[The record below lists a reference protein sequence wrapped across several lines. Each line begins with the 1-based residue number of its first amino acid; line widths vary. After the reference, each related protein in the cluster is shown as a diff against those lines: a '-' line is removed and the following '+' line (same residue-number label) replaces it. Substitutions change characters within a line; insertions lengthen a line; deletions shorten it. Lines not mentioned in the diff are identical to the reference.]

1 MPRPSKYDDSLWLS
15 IYEELEKASDGNEGD
30 EIFNKHAE
38 KIGAKFGGIKAGF
51 TRWAGHRRAE
61 GDTKYLKEY
70 ARLYPG
76 KVNALEETLTQYNKK
91 QILDWIGDNIDYP
104 IPNMEYTKQSLE
116 GGFNDKYFEGIL
128 ATIIFK
134 DMDSLDEEWKS
145 HRRLVHAP
153 IRFWTNLQLSGS
165 LIMITGAILN
175 WGSWESYLIILAGIL
190 FFGGTIFTNIRT
202 FKKLEEMEA
211 DLIIKTEDKVI
222 NKYPPELLL
231 LIYKTY
237 EKHIHMRTHDGKDP
251 NYEKYIDDVLDEGI
265 DFSAMGLIDYMLE
278 TSNMNDLL
286 FTKLK
291 LLPLP
296 LDRDY
301 WWQLFYKL
309 SGVSLVDVATYEKIK
324 REVKEHF

>member
-1 MPRPSKYDDSLWLS
+1 
-15 IYEELEKASDGNEGD
+15 
-30 EIFNKHAE
+30 
-38 KIGAKFGGIKAGF
+38 
-51 TRWAGHRRAE
+51 
-61 GDTKYLKEY
+61 
-70 ARLYPG
+70 
-76 KVNALEETLTQYNKK
+76 
-91 QILDWIGDNIDYP
+91 
-104 IPNMEYTKQSLE
+104 
-116 GGFNDKYFEGIL
+116 
-128 ATIIFK
+128 
-134 DMDSLDEEWKS
+134 
-145 HRRLVHAP
+145 
-153 IRFWTNLQLSGS
+153 
-165 LIMITGAILN
+165 
-175 WGSWESYLIILAGIL
+175 
-190 FFGGTIFTNIRT
+190 
-202 FKKLEEMEA
+202 MEA

-222 NKYPPELLL
+222 NKYPPELLQ

>member
-116 GGFNDKYFEGIL
+116 GGFNDKFFEGIL

-222 NKYPPELLL
+222 NKYPPELLQ

-237 EKHIHMRTHDGKDP
+237 QKHIHHQTHDKSDP
-251 NYEKYIDDVLDEGI
+251 NYEYEIDDVLEEDI
-265 DFSAMGLIDYMLE
+265 DFSALGLMDYMLE

-301 WWQLFYKL
+301 WWQFFYKL